1 MVGPMWQQPMR
12 ACTGMSA
19 ASRLYAGTADGDTM
33 DLRAADSDGEWRM
46 QILPE
51 GGKSA
56 DGTRLQKSLHA
67 DKE

>member
-1 MVGPMWQQPMR
+1 MWQQPMR

-51 GGKSA
+51 GGESA
-56 DGTRLQKSLHA
+56 DGTRLQRPFN
-67 DKE
+67 EYEE